1 MTCIIGLLDK
11 EKDCVYIGADSLGS
25 SWCNQALYKNRKVFK
40 AKDNTN
46 ILMAVCGDFKLQN
59 ILSVEENL
67 IEEIK
72 HLKNEVNFEHM
83 VKYTSPKIMNLASQ
97 YYCIKNKEGYRNIGG
112 SVIFAYKNQ
121 LYIIETNGQVLEP
134 EDEYVV
140 GGSGGDFTIAVLSQ
154 NGDKDTVTRIK
165 EGLEAAEKHAVG
177 VKRPFYIMNTKND
190 EVIKFE

>member
-25 SWCNQALYKNRKVFK
+25 NWSSQAIYKNRKVFK

-46 ILMAVCGDFKLQN
+46 ILMTICGDYKLQN

-72 HLKNEVNFEHM
+72 ELKNEVNFEHI
-83 VKYTSPKIMNLASQ
+83 VKYVSPKIMNLANK
-97 YYCIKNKEGYRNIGG
+97 YYCIKNDKGYWSIEGDI
-112 SVIFAYKNQ
+112 IFAYENQ
-121 LYIIETNGQVLEP
+121 LYIIESNGQVLEP
-134 EDEYVV
+134 QDEYIA
-140 GGSGGDFTIAVLSQ
+140 GGSGGNFAIAVLSQ
-154 NGDKDTVTRIK
+154 NKDKDTVTRIK

-177 VKRPFYIMNTKND
+177 VKRPFYIMNTKDD
-190 EVIKFE
+190 EVVVIE